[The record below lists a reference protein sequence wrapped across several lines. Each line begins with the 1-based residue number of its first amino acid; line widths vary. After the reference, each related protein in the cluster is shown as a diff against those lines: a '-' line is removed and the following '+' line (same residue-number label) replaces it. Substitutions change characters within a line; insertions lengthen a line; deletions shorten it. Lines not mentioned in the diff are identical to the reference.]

1 MFGINPSEFIVLL
14 VVAAV
19 VLGPERLP
27 EYAQQLARLV
37 REMRR
42 MAQGASAQVR
52 DELGPEFDDI
62 DWRKLDPRQY
72 DPRRI
77 VREALSDV
85 WDPDDPLG
93 LKDDPLGLK
102 DDPLGLKDD
111 SLGLKD
117 GDRSAQ
123 TSDDVSAAN
132 GVNGM
137 KSHGAVSLEKP
148 RSPGG
153 PTDKASSSD
162 SDHLD
167 DGDESDAADASHLNG
182 AASAAPHPPTVFD
195 ADAT

>member
-14 VVAAV
+14 AVAAV

-52 DELGPEFDDI
+52 DELGPEFDEI

-85 WDPDDPLG
+85 WDPQDPLG
-93 LKDDPLGLK
+93 LKEGNRPMHLGEDELDD
-102 DDPLGLKDD
+102 
-111 SLGLKD
+111 
-117 GDRSAQ
+117 
-123 TSDDVSAAN
+123 
-132 GVNGM
+132 
-137 KSHGAVSLEKP
+137 EKP
-148 RSPGG
+148 ISAGG
-153 PTDKASSSD
+153 PTPTADGWVEDAETRSS
-162 SDHLD
+162 
-167 DGDESDAADASHLNG
+167 NG
-182 AASAAPHPPTVFD
+182 AQPTNGSANAQPTNGASGGTEVKPAPPVAYDPE
-195 ADAT
+195 AT